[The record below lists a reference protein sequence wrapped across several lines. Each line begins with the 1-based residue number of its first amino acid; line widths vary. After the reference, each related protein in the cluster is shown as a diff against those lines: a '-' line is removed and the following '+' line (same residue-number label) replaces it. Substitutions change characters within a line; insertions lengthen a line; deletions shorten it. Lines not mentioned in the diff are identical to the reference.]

1 MTHPM
6 RNQLS
11 FERVCEML
19 EADPMN
25 LELNRLKNWYL
36 SRALAMVNKLREY
49 TQEELQPRKDEGG
62 VQ

>member
-6 RNQLS
+6 SNQLS

-25 LELNRLKNWYL
+25 PELNSLKNWYL

-49 TQEELQPRKDEGG
+49 TQEEMQPQKWEGG
-62 VQ
+62 VE